1 MKKNNLIS
9 RTVLFIVSLFIIAFG
24 VALVT
29 RANLGTSPAACP
41 PYVLSIAPGSP
52 VTMGTYMCCMQVLF
66 VIAQIVILRR
76 QFEPFQLFQFAA
88 SFLFGFYTDLAM
100 ILTDWLPVG
109 TYALSWL
116 WLIIGCAVM
125 GIGIVLEIQ
134 ASLLLLPGE
143 GIVAAISKV
152 GHWQFHTIKIIND
165 VLMTLTGIIIACVM
179 IGGIEGVR
187 EGTVVSAFLVGIMVK
202 LFKHPLRPVENW
214 VNR

>member
-1 MKKNNLIS
+1 
-9 RTVLFIVSLFIIAFG
+9 
-24 VALVT
+24 
-29 RANLGTSPAACP
+29 
-41 PYVLSIAPGSP
+41 
-52 VTMGTYMCCMQVLF
+52 MGTYMCCMQVLF

-100 ILTDWLPVG
+100 ILTDWLPVD

-152 GHWQFHTIKIIND
+152 GHWEFHTIKIIND
-165 VLMTLTGIIIACVM
+165 VVMTMTGVIIAWVM

-187 EGTVVSAFLVGIMVK
+187 EGTVVSAFLVGMMVK
-202 LFKHPLRPVENW
+202 LFKRPLQPVENW

>member
-9 RTVLFIVSLFIIAFG
+9 RTILFVISLFIIALG
-24 VALVT
+24 VALIT
-29 RANLGTSPAACP
+29 RANLGTSPTACP
-41 PYVLSIAPGSP
+41 PYVLSLVPGSLM
-52 VTMGTYMCCMQVLF
+52 TMGTYMCCMQVMF
-66 VIAQIVILRR
+66 VIAQIAILRR

-88 SFLFGFYTDLAM
+88 SFLFGFYTDIAM
-100 ILTDWLPVG
+100 MLTEWLPVG

-116 WLIIGCAVM
+116 WLVTGCAVM

-165 VLMTLTGIIIACVM
+165 VVMTLTGVIIAWVM

-187 EGTVVSAFLVGIMVK
+187 EGTIVSAFLVGFMVK
-202 LFKHPLRPVENW
+202 LFKRPLQSVETW